1 MPVEGLPDPQRHRI
15 CRRCGKW
22 FEPDEGTLMAP
33 EATGPLGAM
42 RAMRA
47 SFDSSL
53 LRFQCDRCTRIR
65 RTRERV
71 LWGALLVMIAIPI
84 ILEMLGII
92 E

>member
-1 MPVEGLPDPQRHRI
+1 MPVEGIPDPALHRL

-22 FEPDEGTLMAP
+22 FEIDEGALLAP
-33 EATGPLGAM
+33 EVTGPLGAM

-65 RTRERV
+65 RRTQRV
-71 LWGALLVMIAIPI
+71 LWGAFLMMIAIPI
-84 ILEMLGII
+84 ILEKLGII
-92 E
+92 K